1 MPAPPAVRECGTLPR
16 RGLNYMALP
25 YAATEGGRVNMRALK
40 ASVLSVSLSLLFA
53 HSHEASAQAGGGKGP
68 AVEVPMLFRGPM
80 PAVEV
85 MVNGQGPFLFAIDT
99 GGAGQARVDT
109 TLVEKLKLKTVGQV
123 QASDGSGNSVRSL
136 DLVELET
143 LAFGGVEF
151 KKVRAASRDYNG
163 SPNLPRVDGILGFGL
178 FADYLLTLD
187 FPSKRV
193 RLGRGELPR
202 ADGAEVL
209 GFESPRG
216 IPVVELGVGPHKV
229 RADVDTG
236 NAVGGFVLPTA
247 LVEKLAAA
255 GEPVVVGRARTVTSD
270 IEIKQVRLKDSIR
283 LGRFEFAE
291 PTVVY
296 PALGDGA
303 NIGSRVLRE
312 FSLTFDQKNKSVR
325 LKRSGLPQEA
335 APAASAPDLKD
346 YPGRYG
352 ERTVSAEGGALFLQR
367 QGGPRL
373 KMTPVGRDEFGLEII
388 PEARIKFVR
397 GDGGKVVAIDILNRA
412 GAWEKIQR
420 EQP

>member
-1 MPAPPAVRECGTLPR
+1 
-16 RGLNYMALP
+16 
-25 YAATEGGRVNMRALK
+25 MRALK
-40 ASVLSVSLSLLFA
+40 ASVLLALSIL
-53 HSHEASAQAGGGKGP
+53 SAQSQEVSAQTGGAKSP

-109 TLVEKLKLKTVGQV
+109 SLVEKLKLKTVGQV

-136 DLVELET
+136 DLVELDT

-151 KKVRAASRDYNG
+151 KKVRAASRNYNA

-178 FADYLLTLD
+178 FEDYLLTLD

-193 RLGRGELPR
+193 RLERGELPR

-209 GFESPRG
+209 SFESPRG
-216 IPVVELGVGPHKV
+216 IPVVELGVGSHRIK
-229 RADVDTG
+229 ADVDTG
-236 NAVGGFVLPTA
+236 NTVGGLVLPTA
-247 LVEKLAAA
+247 LVEKLTPASA
-255 GEPVVVGRARTVTSD
+255 PVTVGRARTVTSD
-270 IEIKQVRLKDSIR
+270 IEIREVRLKDSIR

-291 PTVVY
+291 PMVVY

-303 NIGSRVLRE
+303 NLGSRLLRE
-312 FSLTFDQKNKSVR
+312 FSLTFDQKSKSVR
-325 LKRSGLPQEA
+325 LKRSELPKE
-335 APAASAPDLKD
+335 SAPVVAAQDLKD

-352 ERTVSAEGGALFLQR
+352 ERTISAEGSTLFLQR

-373 KMTPVGRDEFGLEII
+373 KLTPVGKDEFGLEIV
-388 PEARIKFVR
+388 PEARLKFVR
-397 GDGGKVVAIDILNRA
+397 GDDGKVVALNILNRS
-412 GAWEKIQR
+412 GQWEKIQR